1 MLPIPA
7 AGIMPQSVP
16 TVAADSVMDAEGW
29 ADLAGAAAGG
39 AAEVPELPQAAA
51 VSASAPAV
59 AAMASTPVLPALF
72 LFGVRMR
79 LLISGCGERLAPAA
93 S

>member
-16 TVAADSVMDAEGW
+16 TVPAVAAGSVMDAEGW
-29 ADLAGAAAGG
+29 ADLAGAAAGA

-51 VSASAPAV
+51 VSASAPAA
-59 AAMASTPVLPALF
+59 AAMASTPVLLVLF
-72 LFGVRMR
+72 LSGVGMR
-79 LLISGCGERLAPAA
+79 LLISGLW
-93 S
+93 